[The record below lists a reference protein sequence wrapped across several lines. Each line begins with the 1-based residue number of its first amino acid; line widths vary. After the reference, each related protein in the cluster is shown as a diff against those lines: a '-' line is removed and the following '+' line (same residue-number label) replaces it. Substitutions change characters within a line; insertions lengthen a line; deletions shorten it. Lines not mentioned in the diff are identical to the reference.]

1 MSLGSTGSSEDKD
14 NILVHCM
21 EVGGTRRSWDADRTS
36 EVEFPKMREIWGRG
50 GKNQG
55 FFGYIKSEL
64 SDIRVVIKCRQ
75 LGVCI
80 RR

>member
-14 NILVHCM
+14 NILMHCM

-50 GKNQG
+50 GRTDLGERPLVLLRN
-55 FFGYIKSEL
+55 EL
-64 SDIRVVIKCRQ
+64 H
-75 LGVCI
+75 
-80 RR
+80 RRHRRLWS

>member
-36 EVEFPKMREIWGRG
+36 EVEFPKMREIWGSG
-50 GKNQG
+50 
-55 FFGYIKSEL
+55 L
-64 SDIRVVIKCRQ
+64 
-75 LGVCI
+75 
-80 RR
+80 